1 MVAVDLEV
9 NQPRERA
16 TVDVAFDVLAAL
28 IEGRDIVVLLQVG
41 YGVQDFFVKAVA
53 EAVLLAVV
61 PVALRE
67 ELVTPSN
74 CTGLVLP
81 FLRMLAVIKVIE
93 VRC

>member
-16 TVDVAFDVLAAL
+16 TIDVAFDVLAAL
-28 IEGRDIVVLLQVG
+28 IEGRHVVVLFQVV

-67 ELVTPSN
+67 EL
-74 CTGLVLP
+74 GLRSWRNNGRESRIIHDSC
-81 FLRMLAVIKVIE
+81 FMDCA
-93 VRC
+93 